1 MIPLR
6 RTLLLSFLGLS
17 PLCCFAQDDPKA
29 LFSHSVADIGIVVS
43 DVEKS
48 ARFYTEVI
56 GMTEVNGFD
65 VPAEKATSFGL
76 TNNQPASIRVFVM
89 ETGKQGPKTKF
100 KLMSFPKAPGKKQD
114 QSFIHSTVG
123 YSYLTL
129 MVTDMK
135 ASVERLKKAKVKLLG
150 KTPASIGPN
159 NYLTVFQ
166 DPDGNYIELIG
177 PME

>member
-1 MIPLR
+1 
-6 RTLLLSFLGLS
+6 
-17 PLCCFAQDDPKA
+17 
-29 LFSHSVADIGIVVS
+29 
-43 DVEKS
+43 
-48 ARFYTEVI
+48 
-56 GMTEVNGFD
+56 
-65 VPAEKATSFGL
+65 
-76 TNNQPASIRVFVM
+76 
-89 ETGKQGPKTKF
+89 
-100 KLMSFPKAPGKKQD
+100 
-114 QSFIHSTVG
+114 VG

-135 ASVERLKKAKVKLLG
+135 ASMERLKKAKVKLLG